1 MLVGEP
7 FGCKTMVLET
17 LSEGMTLLNTQGHD
31 EEYEKVMFKIIN
43 PKSVTMGQLF
53 GMFDPVSHE
62 VSFRIYCYN
71 PKFLHR
77 PVWADSVASRSDCS
91 WSLIRVYTACHS
103 IWIFWKLYCMVK
115 PNCLSFRIITA
126 FFLMSEF
133 FILR

>member
-31 EEYEKVMFKIIN
+31 EEYEKVMYKIIN

-62 VSFRIYCYN
+62 VR
-71 PKFLHR
+71 FLFSEMR
-77 PVWADSVASRSDCS
+77 YFLPNFKLLLGPS
-91 WSLIRVYTACHS
+91 WKC
-103 IWIFWKLYCMVK
+103 
-115 PNCLSFRIITA
+115 
-126 FFLMSEF
+126 
-133 FILR
+133 